1 VSDAHGEQQG
11 LNFVNAPHR
20 LGSDTLRPMYLKS
33 TAKRWTV
40 WFWSEEAAA
49 YFVTVNL
56 ENPLDK

>member
-1 VSDAHGEQQG
+1 
-11 LNFVNAPHR
+11 
-20 LGSDTLRPMYLKS
+20 MYLKS

>member
-1 VSDAHGEQQG
+1 
-11 LNFVNAPHR
+11 
-20 LGSDTLRPMYLKS
+20 MYLKS

-40 WFWSEEAAA
+40 WFWPEEAAA